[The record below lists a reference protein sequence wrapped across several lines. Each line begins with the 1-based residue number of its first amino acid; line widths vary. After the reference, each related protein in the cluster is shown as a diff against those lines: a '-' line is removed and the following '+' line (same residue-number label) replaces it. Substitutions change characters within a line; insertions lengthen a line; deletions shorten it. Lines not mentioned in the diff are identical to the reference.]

1 MARAL
6 DWEVLTMPIRR
17 LLAGCLLLAPLLM
30 TAAEAARLTIPGAE
44 DEATK
49 LGLIAAGRD
58 TWELFAWLTLGL
70 VLAWLGATLGLVEA
84 LRGLRPRAAAV
95 GGAVA
100 VAGAVAFAMH
110 QMQYAE
116 INAVLSS
123 SPGYVQ
129 AAGEVGVHGTRMEDA
144 TVVIELVGIWLGPII
159 LTASLAQAGRLAWWT
174 FACIP
179 TWAVLFALAGSVSPA
194 FAALHLLLVPPFLAV
209 ARTLLQPPA
218 QEAAGSSPFPLSQ
231 QQM

>member
-1 MARAL
+1 M
-6 DWEVLTMPIRR
+6 WIRR
-17 LLAGCLLLAPLLM
+17 LLAGCLLMAPLLM

-49 LGLIAAGRD
+49 LGLIAAHRG

-70 VLAWLGATLGLVEA
+70 VLAWHGATLGLVEA
-84 LRGLRPRAAAV
+84 LRGLRPRTAAI

-110 QMQYAE
+110 QMQYVE

-129 AAGEVGVHGTRMEDA
+129 AVDKVGVNGTRMEDA
-144 TVVIELVGIWLGPII
+144 TVVIQLVGIWLGPII
-159 LTASLAQAGRLAWWT
+159 LAAALAQAGRLAWWK
-174 FACIP
+174 FACVP
-179 TWAVLFALAGSVSPA
+179 TWVVLFAFAGSISPA
-194 FAALHLLLVPPFLAV
+194 FAAIHLLLLPPFLGI
-209 ARTLLQPPA
+209 ARTLLQ
-218 QEAAGSSPFPLSQ
+218 SSNPDGERSLLPSQ
-231 QQM
+231 PSQPQT